1 MPMQASEVL
10 AYLEDLAEKLGVEV
24 IYAKLAG
31 EDFPVKSGLCR
42 VRGIPKIFLDRSE
55 SLEKRIEVL
64 AKALSTFDTEGIYV
78 RPHIRSI
85 LDRAR
90 ESS

>member
-1 MPMQASEVL
+1 MPMQASEIL

-42 VRGIPKIFLDRSE
+42 VRGLPKIFLDRSE

-64 AKALSTFDTEGIYV
+64 AKALSTFDTEGIYL
-78 RPHIRSI
+78 RPHIRGI
-85 LDRAR
+85 LEQAR
-90 ESS
+90 RSS

>member
-1 MPMQASEVL
+1 MPMQTSEIL

-42 VRGIPKIFLDRSE
+42 VRGLPKIFLDRSE
-55 SLEKRIEVL
+55 SLEKRIEIL
-64 AKALSTFDTEGIYV
+64 AKALSTFDTEGIYL
-78 RPHIRSI
+78 RPHIRGI
-85 LDRAR
+85 LEQAR
-90 ESS
+90 RSS